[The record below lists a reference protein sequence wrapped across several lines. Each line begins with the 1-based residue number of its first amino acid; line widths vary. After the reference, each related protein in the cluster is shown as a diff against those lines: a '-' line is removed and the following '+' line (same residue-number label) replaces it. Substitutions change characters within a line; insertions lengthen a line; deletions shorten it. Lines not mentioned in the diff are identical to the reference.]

1 MIELLLQIMPLV
13 YEVIFKK
20 GSVVVYDREKYQG
33 ILRGERV
40 SWNVNPGDL
49 IVKGSSAETALRTG
63 KSVVKEIGAE
73 VLGIPYY
80 AVAFPLIVDGQVI
93 GGMSVGVPT
102 ELNHISEE
110 LKETSY
116 ELATSLQQMSI
127 AMEQISHTVQNLA
140 ESGQSIALGS
150 HSVHE
155 KSLRTEKVVQYIN
168 SIAKN
173 TKLLGLNASIE
184 AARAGEVGR
193 GFSVVATEIQKMAVN
208 SAGSAAEIQEMMRGM
223 QEMLGSMVS
232 KLEKFSDHTQNALAA
247 IEEIGAS
254 IQSLTQTAQHLQG
267 LAEKL

>member
-1 MIELLLQIMPLV
+1 MIELLLQIMPMV

-63 KSVVKEIGAE
+63 KSVVKQIGAE

-110 LKETSY
+110 LKGTSS

-127 AMEQISHTVQNLA
+127 AMEQISHTVQSLA
-140 ESGQSIALGS
+140 ESGQTIALS
-150 HSVHE
+150 SQSVHE

-254 IQSLTQTAQHLQG
+254 IQSLAQTAQHLQG

>member
-1 MIELLLQIMPLV
+1 MRS
-13 YEVIFKK
+13 FSRK

-40 SWNVNPGDL
+40 SWDVNLGDL
-49 IVKGSSAETALRTG
+49 IVKGSSAETALKTG

-173 TKLLGLNASIE
+173 TKLFRVE
-184 AARAGEVGR
+184 C
-193 GFSVVATEIQKMAVN
+193 F
-208 SAGSAAEIQEMMRGM
+208 
-223 QEMLGSMVS
+223 
-232 KLEKFSDHTQNALAA
+232 D
-247 IEEIGAS
+247 
-254 IQSLTQTAQHLQG
+254 
-267 LAEKL
+267 